1 MDYSYNNKLQSEKK
15 NKNGNSYSLST
26 PYSQPT
32 TSTSYNYGR
41 NNNQENNKNKT
52 ITEQYIP
59 YYSQPASSTSTS
71 TSTSTSNYNNTSQYD
86 NKIIGTNED
95 EDREEIEN
103 QVASYVNRNLV
114 NKDKAHFFIGNIL
127 RDQHQTKILKIV
139 KKKIVKQYQLKEY
152 HSNYPFCT
160 NLVYMG
166 YLDQNTAHRYME
178 NIMSK
183 LLIAISEKI
192 GELVCK
198 YSRYTVLY
206 DKSFY
211 KIGLE
216 YNDENNYLSNIIMPY
231 LKNEGIMP
239 IFNKTNNIS
248 KPIINLFYY
257 KSSNGEELKKGITVF
272 IPRETFVINNLSL
285 IKGTPSRVRSGTPSL
300 HDHMNFEEFQNF
312 KYDLKK
318 SF

>member
-1 MDYSYNNKLQSEKK
+1 MVNSYINKLQSEK
-15 NKNGNSYSLST
+15 N
-26 PYSQPT
+26 
-32 TSTSYNYGR
+32 
-41 NNNQENNKNKT
+41 NNKNKN
-52 ITEQYIP
+52 P
-59 YYSQPASSTSTS
+59 YLTSYSQPSSSTSLTPSSTSTYNYGNNNE
-71 TSTSTSNYNNTSQYD
+71 TSTQSPYLSSYTKPTIPSSSTYNSQYAIPSQYGSKNNNND
-86 NKIIGTNED
+86 
-95 EDREEIEN
+95 EEIEN
-103 QVASYVNRNLV
+103 STGYKSYININRNLV

-160 NLVYMG
+160 NFVYMG
-166 YLDQNTAHRYME
+166 YLDQNTAYKYME

-206 DKSFY
+206 DKSYY

-216 YNDENNYLSNIIMPY
+216 YDDENNYLSSIIMPY
-231 LKNEGIMP
+231 LKNEGIIP
-239 IFNKTNNIS
+239 IYDKTNNIS

-257 KSSNGEELKKGITVF
+257 KSSNGDELKKGITVF
-272 IPRETFVINNLSL
+272 IPRETFAINNLSL

-300 HDHMNFEEFQNF
+300 HDHMNFEEIQNF